1 MQLLCHPQK
10 NPPCTTF
17 WHRQRNQ
24 AEHHYPSSHNAP
36 AKQPVPSEVLY
47 HTEVSPA
54 VLKL

>member
-24 AEHHYPSSHNAP
+24 AEHHYPSTHNAP